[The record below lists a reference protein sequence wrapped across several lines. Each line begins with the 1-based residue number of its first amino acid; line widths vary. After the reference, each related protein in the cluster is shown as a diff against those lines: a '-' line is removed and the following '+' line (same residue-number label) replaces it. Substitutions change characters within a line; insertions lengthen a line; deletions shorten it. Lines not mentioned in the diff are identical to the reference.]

1 MKSPAMRCTITGK
14 SCLCA
19 LLGFCVLVGCGTK
32 QVAGDDPPPVSPVV
46 NAHFVTLKWEPSKS
60 KVSGYH
66 VYRALKNEAP
76 VKLTNEIVPA
86 TEYTDPTVQG
96 SRTYI
101 YYVASVD
108 STGRQGT
115 LSKGVEVKVPE
126 TTSRTAS
133 ADR

>member
-1 MKSPAMRCTITGK
+1 MRCTIFGK

-19 LLGFCVLVGCGTK
+19 LLGLCMLAGCGTK
-32 QVAGDDPPPVSPVV
+32 QIAGDDPPPVTPTV

-60 KVSGYH
+60 KVAGYH

-76 VKLTNEIVPA
+76 VKVTNEVVPG
-86 TEYTDPTVQG
+86 TEYTDPTVEA
-96 SRTYI
+96 SRTYV

-108 STGRQGT
+108 STGRQSI

-126 TTSRTAS
+126 TTSKEARAS
-133 ADR
+133 H